1 VPVFCTAASQARDVP
16 SGHSVCMTARG
27 ELIATAAAAGMAG
40 IVAVLV
46 GVANGGAAGA
56 VVTGLGVGAFVSACF
71 VAIATTQWLGPSTR
85 LPERLRNV
93 VPRSEWRRTLASL
106 ELRDGRRITCVG
118 VRPGGYVP
126 PRKTDPPFDA
136 RDTVAVV
143 PATEADWLAESERQ
157 STGSS

>member
-1 VPVFCTAASQARDVP
+1 
-16 SGHSVCMTARG
+16 MTARG
-27 ELIATAAAAGMAG
+27 ELIATTAAAGMLG
-40 IVAVLV
+40 ILAILV

-56 VVTGLGVGAFVSACF
+56 VVTVLGIGVLASACF
-71 VAIATTQWLGPSTR
+71 GGIATTRWLCPSTR

-93 VPRSEWRRTLASL
+93 VPRGEWRRTLVSL
-106 ELRDGRRITCVG
+106 ELRDGRRITCVA

-143 PATEADWLAESERQ
+143 PATEADCLAESERQ
-157 STGSS
+157 STRST